1 MNINRRGFLQLL
13 AIIPGLTVFPVIAKV
28 TQEPINALENSNVKR
43 ITESVGALE
52 NVNIRRLINK
62 ISEEITSILENYL
75 FEPND
80 TLTRASIGNELSNYL
95 EQLRIK
101 KAIHDYMIVCD
112 QSNNHS
118 MRIEKNELHVDLA
131 IKPSTSIEFIYLPIV
146 ISNKD
151 VNSANME
158 KPI

>member
-28 TQEPINALENSNVKR
+28 TQEPINSLENSKR
-43 ITESVGALE
+43 IKESVGALE

-62 ISEEITSILENYL
+62 ISEDIRVILENYL

-95 EQLRIK
+95 EQLRIR
-101 KAIHDYMIVCD
+101 KAIYDYMIVCD
-112 QSNNHS
+112 QSNNYS